1 MADAGIP
8 VEDDVNTPNNTS
20 VFSFPVKAPEGALTR
35 ADLTAVEHL
44 DIWKIYQNNFCEH
57 KPSVTISIRDNEYPA
72 VQAWIWDE
80 FSNMSGVAFLPY
92 SDHSYKQAPYTEC
105 TRREYEDMLSKMPPS
120 IDWQKL
126 SAYEFEDTT
135 VGMQTLACS
144 GDVYEV
150 VDLV

>member
-1 MADAGIP
+1 
-8 VEDDVNTPNNTS
+8 
-20 VFSFPVKAPEGALTR
+20 
-35 ADLTAVEHL
+35 
-44 DIWKIYQNNFCEH
+44 
-57 KPSVTISIRDNEYPA
+57 
-72 VQAWIWDE
+72 
-80 FSNMSGVAFLPY
+80 MSGVAFLPY

-144 GDVYEV
+144 GDVCEV